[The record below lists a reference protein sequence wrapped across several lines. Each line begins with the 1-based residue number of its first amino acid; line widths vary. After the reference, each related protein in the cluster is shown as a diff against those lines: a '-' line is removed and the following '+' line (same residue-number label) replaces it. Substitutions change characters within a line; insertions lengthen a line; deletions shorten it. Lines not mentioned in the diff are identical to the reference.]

1 MCSCE
6 SNAQCVVFIRSVISV
21 TGGVIGLLSEE
32 ETNMQECEEY
42 TV

>member
-1 MCSCE
+1 MPSVSYSLID
-6 SNAQCVVFIRSVISV
+6 SNFIRSVISV